1 MSFGNNKVLKV
12 TRWSSRLATSGN
24 WTYNWFGGWR
34 LLGQF
39 DYLGAA
45 LRFFGKSCF
54 SRLFKWWY
62 LHRSTGF
69 RRTDSRFG
77 DGETF
82 RQVSLFRHVDGLR
95 VARSACWLLTVSEVS
110 SISPEDLS
118 ILVPD
123 FKWSHIHLLL
133 YTSFEPSTRPVCR
146 LYTHNFSFA
155 QVGKFLG
162 TDVVVLGLQLF
173 SLQELS
179 SDILNYF
186 GFAEFT
192 GRRNQCPSTAT
203 KHSLWWRTFQAFRG
217 CISPGQKN

>member
-12 TRWSSRLATSGN
+12 TQWSSCSFTLGN
-24 WTYNWFGGWR
+24 YTYNWFGGWR
-34 LLGQF
+34 LLQHF
-39 DYLGAA
+39 NCLGAA
-45 LRFFGKSCF
+45 LRFLGTSFF

-62 LHRSTGF
+62 LKTSTGF
-69 RRTDSRFG
+69 QRTDSRFG

-95 VARSACWLLTVSEVS
+95 VAPSACWLLTVSEVS

-118 ILVPD
+118 ILGPD
-123 FKWSHIHLLL
+123 FIWSDIHLLL
-133 YTSFEPSTRPVCR
+133 YTSFEPSTRPFCR
-146 LYTHNFSFA
+146 LYMHNFSFA
-155 QVGKFLG
+155 HGGKFLG
-162 TDVVVLGLQLF
+162 TDVVVHGLQLF

-186 GFAEFT
+186 GFEEFT

-203 KHSLWWRTFQAFRG
+203 KHSLWWRTF
-217 CISPGQKN
+217 